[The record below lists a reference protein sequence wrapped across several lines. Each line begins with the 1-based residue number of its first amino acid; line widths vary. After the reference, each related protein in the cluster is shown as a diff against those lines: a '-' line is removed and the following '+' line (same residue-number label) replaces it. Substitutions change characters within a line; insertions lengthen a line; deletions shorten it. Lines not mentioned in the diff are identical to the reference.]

1 MTPIYVCLTL
11 TNWWPLHSKQRP
23 LTCSTGRKNM
33 REHIR
38 PNYTN
43 MWTIHTHPQHT
54 PARTEIPPPA
64 THSHFNHPTHMRD
77 PCSLE
82 MTHCA
87 GNSMLFRLLQTGWL
101 TVSTRWKEEKKK
113 GRFYSV
119 VIRESGKEE
128 EKTKQNTRISVQKN
142 RRKTVPFHVK
152 PQWLSYYTQGHSETA
167 GFTSNH
173 NTVETKERKS
183 YECLN
188 MRNSCFL
195 DYYCLTALPKML
207 LAKRQTKRKAQREN
221 DPNAIHILYDE
232 CLSCQS

>member
-1 MTPIYVCLTL
+1 MTITQQAETSNLFNRKKKHEGTYTPK
-11 TNWWPLHSKQRP
+11 LHKHVDHTYP
-23 LTCSTGRKNM
+23 PPT
-33 REHIR
+33 
-38 PNYTN
+38 
-43 MWTIHTHPQHT
+43 HTHPHEQKSHPLPPTRISTILHT
-54 PARTEIPPPA
+54 CA
-64 THSHFNHPTHMRD
+64 TPVRW
-77 PCSLE
+77 
-82 MTHCA
+82 
-87 GNSMLFRLLQTGWL
+87 RWL
-101 TVSTRWKEEKKK
+101 TVLGTPCFSDYYRPADWLSQHAEEEKN

-119 VIRESGKEE
+119 VIRESRKEE

-142 RRKTVPFHVK
+142 RRKTASFHVK
-152 PQWLSYYTQGHSETA
+152 PQWLFYYTQGHSETA
-167 GFTSNH
+167 SFTSNH

-207 LAKRQTKRKAQREN
+207 LAKRQTKRKAQSKN